1 MRKILAFQQKVT
13 DKYCILGKR
22 LKDQRKCHFLMSA
35 EFCQDKIYW
44 KRRGGG
50 EFWIFILQENTE
62 TKNALLYKLIASIR
76 HIIQKILRDVV
87 PIIEHQH
94 QQNEI
99 LVSLICG
106 LSSTTAF
113 SS

>member
-50 EFWIFILQENTE
+50 RILNIYITGEYGN
-62 TKNALLYKLIASIR
+62 KKCF
-76 HIIQKILRDVV
+76 VV
-87 PIIEHQH
+87 
-94 QQNEI
+94 
-99 LVSLICG
+99 
-106 LSSTTAF
+106 
-113 SS
+113 

>member
-50 EFWIFILQENTE
+50 ILNIYITGEYGN
-62 TKNALLYKLIASIR
+62 KKCF
-76 HIIQKILRDVV
+76 VV
-87 PIIEHQH
+87 
-94 QQNEI
+94 
-99 LVSLICG
+99 
-106 LSSTTAF
+106 
-113 SS
+113 